1 MKKTNRQHFNSFKLN
16 GYKLLGICMLI
27 FLITISSCGVR
38 KSLAHLFS
46 QESSFVIQGTIPG
59 KVRLF
64 PDQTIAVWNTSCT
77 QFEEGKSSLISGIDV
92 QRSTAATLLLYFTLV
107 PAFLISVLLF
117 YKDHNHLPVPYSLQ
131 NWPQLPLFLRNRLL
145 LI

>member
-1 MKKTNRQHFNSFKLN
+1 MKKTNRHHFNSFKPN
-16 GYKLLGICMLI
+16 GYKLVGICLLI
-27 FLITISSCGVR
+27 FLISISSCGVR

-46 QESSFVIQGTIPG
+46 QEASLAIPGTTPG

-64 PDQTIAVWNTSCT
+64 PDQNISVWNSTCT
-77 QFEEGKSSLISGIDV
+77 QFEEVKSSLISGIDA